1 MKSAVKELEEKGKA
15 AKAASRKLAFLSTE
29 VKNKALLNIA
39 DALIDKK
46 DEILAANKI
55 DYEEAK
61 ASGMSEAMLDR
72 LMLSPSRLEGIAQ
85 DTRTVAALP
94 DPVGEVFE
102 MRTLPNGL
110 QISKRR
116 VPLGVIGAIYESRPN
131 VTIDISSLCLKS
143 GNAVIL
149 RGGKEAINS
158 NTALARVAQ
167 EACNQAGVPDGAI
180 QLIEST
186 ERTLVN
192 HMLKMRGIIDL
203 MIPRGGAGLIKLVSE
218 NAAMPVVTGGIGVC
232 HTYVDKSAD
241 LNKAV
246 AIAYNAKVQRPTV
259 CNALDCILVHNQIAS
274 AYLPAIAKEWAK
286 AGVEMHCDKRAMAI
300 LKQCHCERPA
310 RQGLAGG
317 SEATSPSLKLVPAVD
332 EDWGKE
338 YLSLKAAIKV
348 VDSPDEA
355 LEHIEKYGSGHS
367 EAIVTEDHS
376 AATRFLNEVDAACV
390 YANASTRF
398 TDGGQFGLGAEIGI
412 STQKFHAR
420 GPMALKELTSY
431 KWIIVGSGQV
441 RP

>member
-1 MKSAVKELEEKGKA
+1 MEPSVAELEEKGRA
-15 AKAASRKLAFLSTE
+15 AKAASKKLAFLSTE
-29 VKNKALLNIA
+29 VKNKALANTA
-39 DALIDKK
+39 EVLIDKR

-55 DYEEAK
+55 DYDEAK

-72 LMLSPSRLEGIAQ
+72 LVLSPARLDGIAQ
-85 DTRTVAALP
+85 DVKTVMGLP
-94 DPVGEVFE
+94 DPVGEEFE

-116 VPLGVIGAIYESRPN
+116 VPLGVLGAIYESRPN

-149 RGGKEAINS
+149 RGGKEAVNS
-158 NTALARVAQ
+158 NRALAKVAQ
-167 EACNQAGVPDGAI
+167 EACDRAGVPRGAI

-192 HMLKMRGIIDL
+192 QMLKMKGTIDM
-203 MIPRGGAGLIKLVSE
+203 MIPRGGAGLIRLVSE
-218 NAAMPVVTGGIGVC
+218 NAAMPVITGGIGVC
-232 HTYVDKSAD
+232 HTYVDKTAD
-241 LNKAV
+241 VNKAV

-259 CNALDCILVHNQIAS
+259 CNALDCILVHDHIAE
-274 AYLPAIAKEWAK
+274 AYLPAIAREWAK
-286 AGVEMHCDKRAMAI
+286 AGVEMHCDKKAMAI
-300 LKQCHCERPA
+300 LKSIPA
-310 RQGLAGG
+310 
-317 SEATSPSLKLVPAVD
+317 LKLVPATD

-338 YLSLKAAIKV
+338 YLSLTAAIKV
-348 VDSPDEA
+348 VDSLDEA

-367 EAIVTEDHS
+367 EAIITEDRTV
-376 AATRFLNEVDAACV
+376 ATRFLKEVDAACV

-398 TDGGQFGLGAEIGI
+398 TDGSQFGLGAEIGI

-431 KWIIVGSGQV
+431 KWIIQGTGQV

>member
-1 MKSAVKELEEKGKA
+1 MKSAIKELEEKGKA

-39 DALIDKK
+39 EALIDKLN
-46 DEILAANKI
+46 EILAANKI

-85 DTRTVAALP
+85 DIRTVAALP

-102 MRTLPNGL
+102 MQTLPNGL
-110 QISKRR
+110 KISKKR

-158 NTALARVAQ
+158 NRALARVAQ
-167 EACNQAGVPDGAI
+167 EACNQAGVPEGAI

-192 HMLKMRGIIDL
+192 HMLKMKGIIDL

-241 LNKAV
+241 INKAV

-259 CNALDCILVHNQIAS
+259 CNALDCILVHNQIAP

-286 AGVEMHCDKRAMAI
+286 AGVEMHCDKRALAI

-310 RQGLAGG
+310 RQGLAGE
-317 SEATSPSLKLVPAVD
+317 SEATSPSLKLAPATD
-332 EDWGKE
+332 KDWGKE

-348 VDSPDEA
+348 VDSLDEA

-376 AATRFLNEVDAACV
+376 AAMRFLNEVDAACV

-431 KWIIVGSGQV
+431 KWIIQGTGQV

>member
-1 MKSAVKELEEKGKA
+1 MELAIEELEQKGKE
-15 AKAASRKLAFLSTE
+15 AKAASKKLAFLSTE
-29 VKNKALLNIA
+29 TKNKALLNICE
-39 DALIDKK
+39 ALMESKA
-46 DEILAANKI
+46 EILAANKT

-72 LMLSPSRLEGIAQ
+72 LMLSASRLEGMAQ
-85 DTRTVAALP
+85 DVKTVAGLP
-94 DPVGEVFE
+94 DPVGEMIE

-110 QISKRR
+110 QMGRKR
-116 VPLGVIGAIYESRPN
+116 VPLGVIGAVYESRPN

-149 RGGKEAINS
+149 RGGREAINS
-158 NTALARVAQ
+158 NTALAKVAE
-167 EACNQAGVPDGAI
+167 EAADRAGVPQGAI

-186 ERTLVN
+186 ERALVN
-192 HMLKMRGIIDL
+192 HMLKMKAVIDL
-203 MIPRGGAGLIKLVSE
+203 MIPRGGPGLIKLVSE
-218 NAAMPVVTGGIGVC
+218 NAAMPVVAGGVGVC

-241 LNKAV
+241 LAKAV

-259 CNALDCILVHNQIAS
+259 CNALDCLLVHSQIAPT
-274 AYLPAIAKEWAK
+274 YLPSIAKEWAK
-286 AGVEMHCDKRAMAI
+286 AGVEMHCDERAMAI
-300 LKQCHCERPA
+300 LK
-310 RQGLAGG
+310 
-317 SEATSPSLKLVPAVD
+317 SIPSLNLLPAAE

-348 VDSPDEA
+348 VDSLDEA
-355 LEHIEKYGSGHS
+355 LEHIERYGSGHS
-367 EAIVTEDHS
+367 EAIVAEDYS
-376 AATRFLNEVDAACV
+376 AAMGFLNQVDAACV

-420 GPMALKELTSY
+420 GPMGLRELTSY
-431 KWIIVGSGQV
+431 KWVIFGSGQV